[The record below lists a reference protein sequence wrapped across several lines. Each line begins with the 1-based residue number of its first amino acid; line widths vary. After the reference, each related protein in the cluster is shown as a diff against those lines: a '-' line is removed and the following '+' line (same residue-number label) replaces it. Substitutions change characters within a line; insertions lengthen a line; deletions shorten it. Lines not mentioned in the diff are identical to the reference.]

1 MNGRSTE
8 MVVADAPGEMV
19 GGGDLGTLMRL
30 LSGSALDACKAI
42 ARSEFAPK
50 SYSNKP
56 ESIAIAAAMGARLG
70 LDVFSSIQNIAVIN
84 GRPTLWG
91 DAMLAVCQSHPHWR
105 GMDVEWSASNGGG
118 EDTVTVTVR
127 RAEGQDVGR
136 YVGRFSVKEA
146 RTAGVWEKTGPWTQY
161 PRRML
166 ELRARSFALRSAFAD
181 ALMGFLAREEMDD
194 ADHAP
199 SGGRVYEM
207 KPAVALLTRPSS
219 AAPATPIATHE
230 AAAEPESPAPPPA
243 ARPIVEAV
251 KRAMGRGVDRAFVL
265 SALGD
270 LLGSPVRTSEDV
282 PAEREVEAVE
292 CVDALVKE

>member
-1 MNGRSTE
+1 MSGKSTE
-8 MVVADAPGEMV
+8 MVAADVPGEMA

-30 LSGSALDACKAI
+30 LSGGAFDACKAL
-42 ARSEFAPK
+42 ARSDFAPK
-50 SYSNKP
+50 AYTGKP

-127 RAEGQDVGR
+127 RAEGHDVGR

-146 RTAGVWEKTGPWTQY
+146 RTAGVWEKSGPWTQY

-194 ADHAP
+194 SDQPA
-199 SGGRVYEM
+199 SVGRVYEM
-207 KPAVALLTRPSS
+207 KPSVTIIQS
-219 AAPATPIATHE
+219 PAQ
-230 AAAEPESPAPPPA
+230 EPETPALVLEPTPPEPQTPREVFASAVSGARSRGIDGA
-243 ARPIVEAV
+243 ALKSALSDLF
-251 KRAMGRGVDRAFVL
+251 GRTVTSMADVSDAELDRAI
-265 SALGD
+265 A
-270 LLGSPVRTSEDV
+270 
-282 PAEREVEAVE
+282 
-292 CVDALVKE
+292 CVDSLKGD